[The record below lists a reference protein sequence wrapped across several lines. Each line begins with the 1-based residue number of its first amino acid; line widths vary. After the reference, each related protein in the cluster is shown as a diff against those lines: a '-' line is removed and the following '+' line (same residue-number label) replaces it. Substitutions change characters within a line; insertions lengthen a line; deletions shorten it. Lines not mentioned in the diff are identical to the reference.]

1 MKDKQI
7 RATTVQWLVVTAML
21 VIIIIGMFVEFFST
35 NSESAQMQIEKNFMA
50 TTESYATKLRE
61 RLIGIQK
68 SGKTIV
74 SVVEKYSKT
83 GLELAEEATEALYV
97 NTDAYMVIMADTN
110 GKGVNQNREWVS
122 LVKTDYFEQIKD
134 GKEQFL
140 YLDNDGITNKE
151 AVLAVIPI
159 YNTQG
164 EEQTVGGMLLM
175 YYPISE
181 FSNFIRGSEF
191 DGNSFY
197 FITDMSGNILESYE
211 GSNVVLNSTTLWELI
226 PDENAKERL
235 KTRMESESNGIINAV
250 DGNVNYR
257 LIYEPVKINDW
268 YMIIGVKTDY
278 AQMLQNQSWDNTKS
292 MFINLVVILCVF
304 FAVIAIMVTIN
315 KIRSNEKNR
324 DLADKADT
332 DLLTDL
338 NNKLATERKIKEYIA
353 THPKELGL
361 LFVLDIDNFKKIN
374 DTMGHAF
381 GDEVLRTLGHQLR
394 GEFRVSDIIGRAGG
408 DEFMIFLKK
417 IKDETLVE
425 QEANRVAQFFSNFQA
440 GEYVKYS
447 ATASIGAAV
456 YPKDA
461 KDFEG
466 LYKAADKA
474 LYKAKERGKNQLA
487 FYGDES

>member
-1 MKDKQI
+1 M
-7 RATTVQWLVVTAML
+7 
-21 VIIIIGMFVEFFST
+21 
-35 NSESAQMQIEKNFMA
+35 
-50 TTESYATKLRE
+50 
-61 RLIGIQK
+61 
-68 SGKTIV
+68 
-74 SVVEKYSKT
+74 
-83 GLELAEEATEALYV
+83 
-97 NTDAYMVIMADTN
+97 
-110 GKGVNQNREWVS
+110 
-122 LVKTDYFEQIKD
+122 
-134 GKEQFL
+134 